1 MNSEQRIT
9 QLETIIRMARLCLTD
24 WQTEQ
29 AQNMAASYLDL
40 AVPFDPDWNPEEAA
54 VAALLSD
61 PAVVRELA
69 DGYGL
74 DIVTGV
80 PV

>member
-1 MNSEQRIT
+1 MTQEQRIT

-54 VAALLSD
+54 VAVLLAD
-61 PAVVRELA
+61 PDVMQELA
-69 DGYGL
+69 DGHGL
-74 DIVTGV
+74 DIAGV